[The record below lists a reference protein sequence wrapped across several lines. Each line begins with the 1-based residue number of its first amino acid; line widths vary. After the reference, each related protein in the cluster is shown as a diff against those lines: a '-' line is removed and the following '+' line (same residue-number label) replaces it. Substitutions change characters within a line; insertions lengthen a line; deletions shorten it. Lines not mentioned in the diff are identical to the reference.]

1 MIPRFRPSIGFKELL
16 KIFSIN
22 IGAVRKFEK
31 QFAKEFKAVDAV
43 AFPYGRSSQW
53 AFFNA
58 VGIKNSE
65 IIMPAYTCSVVA
77 HSISL
82 SGNTPRFVDID
93 LEDFNMNLD
102 ILRNTINK
110 NTKGVIA
117 THTFGYPQDLNQ
129 LEDIINDAEK
139 RYGNKIWLMQDC
151 CHAFGAEH
159 NGKMIGTSGD
169 VAVYAFNISKIIHS
183 VFGGMLTF
191 QDQELAN
198 KVRAWRDLNF
208 NKASILKSIK
218 RRAYLFSTYI
228 AFNKYIYGM
237 TYWIQKN
244 TKLLD
249 LFTKA
254 YHLDDSIHFP
264 PDYLENMSNFEA
276 SVGLVQLKK
285 YPKIIKY
292 RINMANNYS
301 KNLKNR
307 ANWNLPPI
315 IEGAT
320 YSHYPVR
327 VPNKEE
333 VMEEYLQK
341 GIQLG
346 EVIEYSVPDLECY
359 KNIGDECPNSR
370 EASKTTINFRVTK

>member
-315 IEGAT
+315 I
-320 YSHYPVR
+320 
-327 VPNKEE
+327 
-333 VMEEYLQK
+333 
-341 GIQLG
+341 
-346 EVIEYSVPDLECY
+346 
-359 KNIGDECPNSR
+359 
-370 EASKTTINFRVTK
+370 